1 MQEQQTQPGLDAL
14 APFFRRVGSASHRGL
29 LLDFDGTIAPFTAD
43 RALAQPY
50 PGVRSRLR
58 SLVLAPRPT
67 RVAIV
72 SGRGLADLRARAAI
86 EAPVEL
92 WGSHG
97 LERLTADGRVI
108 SEPPPER
115 VTRFLEAIAAAFA
128 AQSLAEVL
136 ERKPYG
142 VAIHGRGTPPELFER
157 ARRQLLDRFAPSA
170 AQAGLQQL
178 AFDGGVEL
186 RMAGSDKGIA
196 VRAMLAELGEDA
208 AVAYLGDDL
217 TDEDAFA
224 ALDDRGLTVL
234 VRETPHPTRARAWI
248 RPPDELFRFLAAWSA
263 AIEESAA

>member
-1 MQEQQTQPGLDAL
+1 MRDQQTQPGLDAL
-14 APFFRRVGSASHRGL
+14 APFFRRVGSAMSRGL
-29 LLDFDGTIAPFTAD
+29 LLDFDGTIAPFVVD
-43 RALAQPY
+43 RSLAAPY

-58 SLVLAPRPT
+58 ALVLAPHPT

-72 SGRGLADLRARAAI
+72 SGRALSDLRARAAI

-97 LERLTADGRVI
+97 LERLTADGREL
-108 SEPPPER
+108 SEPPPARIGRLLQE
-115 VTRFLEAIAAAFA
+115 IATAFA
-128 AQSLAEVL
+128 ANGLSAVL

-142 VAIHGRGTPPELFER
+142 VAIHRRGTPAEAFER
-157 ARRQLLDRFAPSA
+157 ARCELLERFASPA
-170 AQAGLQQL
+170 AEAGLQRL

-186 RMAGSDKGIA
+186 RLAGSDKGIA

-224 ALDDRGLTVL
+224 ALGDRGLSVL
-234 VRETPHPTRARAWI
+234 VGATPHPTRAHAWI
-248 RPPDELFRFLAAWSA
+248 RPPEEVFQFLASWSA
-263 AIEESAA
+263 ASEGQAA